1 MITVDLSRLNIKP
14 GDRILDI
21 GCGSG
26 RHTAAAYEWPKV
38 WVIGVDRNPADL
50 NQARKRL
57 GLHDRMDAHG
67 SGRWALF
74 AADITAL
81 PLRDNIFDG
90 VICSEVLEHIPNHH
104 LAVREI
110 LRVLK
115 PGHFL
120 AVSVPRFWPE
130 KICWLLSEAYHQAS
144 GGHVRIYRQAM
155 LKHLVETAGAKR
167 RSAHW
172 AHSLHTP
179 FWWLKC
185 LVGPSREDHPLV
197 NTYHRFLTWDIMK
210 KPKITRTIEKILNPF
225 LGKSLVMYFR
235 KDG

>member
-1 MITVDLSRLNIKP
+1 MVTVDFARIKIKP

-26 RHTAAAYEWPKV
+26 RHTAAVYEWSKV
-38 WVIGVDRNPADL
+38 LAVGADHNPDHL
-50 NQARKRL
+50 RQAQKRL
-57 GLHDRMDAHG
+57 RLHDRLGAHC

-74 AADITAL
+74 AADVAAL
-81 PLRDNIFDG
+81 PLKDNIFDG
-90 VICSEVLEHIPNHH
+90 VICSEVLEHIPNHRR
-104 LAVREI
+104 AVREI

-120 AVSVPRFWPE
+120 VVSVPRFWPE
-130 KICWLLSEAYHQAS
+130 KICWGLSEAYHETN
-144 GGHVRIYRQAM
+144 GGHVRIYKQPALTR
-155 LKHLVETAGAKR
+155 LIESGGAKQW
-167 RSAHW
+167 SVHW

-210 KPKITRTIEKILNPF
+210 KPAFTRIIEKILNPI
-225 LGKSLVMYFR
+225 LGKSLVLYFK
-235 KDG
+235 KDR